1 VKALLRHLLVVGSA
15 LLLALSSSFV
25 LTAVVSGAYLL
36 WSGVPLPELAPE
48 IAAFLSGASPR
59 ALAIGVLCTSSPLL
73 VLALLLGTTLGPLR
87 SAMGLV
93 RPALVDVL
101 LVTVGMVAVSTAAGA
116 LVSTLG
122 LVDDGALAQLTA
134 AFIAM
139 PMAVRVL
146 MLPFT
151 ALAPGVAEELFFRG
165 WALGRGLKYLPRTPA
180 LVISAL
186 AFGVMHVDP
195 GHALAASIMGL
206 YLGVITLR
214 TGSVSLTIVAHV
226 VNNTIATLA
235 PELNSS
241 STDSLAEAALG
252 QALGV
257 GVAALMLWRLF
268 VRHPPRL
275 EAASASAS
283 SEPRSSEPR
292 SSEPGASASAV
303 LDGPAPAEH
312 PEPPVAASSSEP

>member
-1 VKALLRHLLVVGSA
+1 MRALLRHLLVVGSA
-15 LLLALSSSFV
+15 LLLALSSSFL

-73 VLALLLGTTLGPLR
+73 LLALLLGTTLGPLR
-87 SAMGLV
+87 AVMGLV

-139 PMAVRVL
+139 PMSVRVL

-165 WALGRGLKYLPRTPA
+165 WALGRGTRYLSRTSA
-180 LVISAL
+180 LVVSAL

-257 GVAALMLWRLF
+257 AVAALMLWRLF
-268 VRHPPRL
+268 VRHPPRA
-275 EAASASAS
+275 EAPVAAGASVASVSAS
-283 SEPRSSEPR
+283 SDPD
-292 SSEPGASASAV
+292 ASASAV

>member
-1 VKALLRHLLVVGSA
+1 MRALLRHLLVVGSA

-25 LTAVVSGAYLL
+25 LTAAVSAAYLL
-36 WSGVPLPELAPE
+36 WSGVPVPELGSE
-48 IAAFLSGASPR
+48 IAGFLSSASPR

-87 SAMGLV
+87 SALGLV

-134 AFIAM
+134 AFLAM
-139 PMAVRVL
+139 PMAVRL
-146 MLPFT
+146 MMVPFT

-165 WALGRGLKYLPRTPA
+165 WALGRGLKHLPRTPA
-180 LVISAL
+180 LVVSAL

-195 GHALAASIMGL
+195 GHAVAASVMGL
-206 YLGVITLR
+206 YLGVVTLR

-241 STDSLAEAALG
+241 STDSLAEAVLG

-257 GVAALMLWRLF
+257 AVAALMLWRLF

-275 EAASASAS
+275 EAPAAS
-283 SEPRSSEPR
+283 SVSS
-292 SSEPGASASAV
+292 STVSATSDPGANASSV